1 MEIKDRILELLNLA
15 VFGKSN
21 PEHSIFS
28 ICKDN
33 EDCDFYDCRI
43 GIKNIDNHNYVL
55 FGNAKGRIVKSGKKE
70 YKDELELYC
79 RDWADCFIS
88 TIKIS
93 LFDTIGGR
101 KYQNVYNYL
110 KHLDKKV
117 QAAEKINKEIE
128 EHWGF
133 IYETCCTTF
142 SVQGNVGEENIK
154 VDEAI
159 QNGPMYLLS
168 NLSWTETEPISLTDD
183 DDLVME
189 YVEDFLDRI
198 MAEEDIIRVAKLFT
212 DVGITC
218 RKEMDRHEDDSYTV
232 TFPSWNIWRNNEMAW
247 VEKIG
252 EVIPD
257 QNSFLSSEHLEI
269 NGTYEE
275 IETMINLIRGDR

>member
-21 PEHSIFS
+21 PKHSIFDS
-28 ICKDN
+28 YKDD
-33 EDCDFYDCRI
+33 EYGLYDCRI
-43 GIKNIDNHNYVL
+43 GIKSIDNHNYVL

-70 YKDELELYC
+70 YNDELELYC

-101 KYQNVYNYL
+101 KYKNIYNYL
-110 KHLDKKV
+110 KYLDKKV
-117 QAAEKINKEIE
+117 QSAEKINKEIE

-133 IYETCCTTF
+133 IYEVCCTSF
-142 SVQGNVGEENIK
+142 GVQGDVGEENIR
-154 VDEAI
+154 VNEVI
-159 QNGPMYLLS
+159 QNSPVYLLD
-168 NLSWTETEPISLTDD
+168 NLSWSETEPIILTDE

-189 YVEDFLDRI
+189 DVEDFLDRI

-212 DVGITC
+212 DMGVMC
-218 RKEMDRHEDDSYTV
+218 RKEIDRHEDNSYTV
-232 TFPSWNIWRNNEMAW
+232 TFPSWNIWRNNEIEW
-247 VEKIG
+247 IEKIG

-257 QNSFLSSEHLEI
+257 QSSFLLSEHLEI

-275 IETMINLIRGDR
+275 IETMINLIKGDR

>member
-21 PEHSIFS
+21 PKHSIFDS
-28 ICKDN
+28 YKDD
-33 EDCDFYDCRI
+33 EYGLYDCRI

-70 YKDELELYC
+70 YNDELELYC

-101 KYQNVYNYL
+101 KYKNIYNYL
-110 KHLDKKV
+110 KYLDKKV
-117 QAAEKINKEIE
+117 QSAEKINKEIE

-133 IYETCCTTF
+133 IYEVCCTSF
-142 SVQGNVGEENIK
+142 GVQGDVGEENIR
-154 VDEAI
+154 VNEVI
-159 QNGPMYLLS
+159 QNSPVYLLD
-168 NLSWTETEPISLTDD
+168 NLSWSETEPIILTDE

-189 YVEDFLDRI
+189 DVEDFLDRI

-212 DVGITC
+212 DMGVMC
-218 RKEMDRHEDDSYTV
+218 RKEIDRHEDNSYTV
-232 TFPSWNIWRNNEMAW
+232 TFPSWNIWRNNEIEW
-247 VEKIG
+247 IEKIG

-257 QNSFLSSEHLEI
+257 QSSFLLSEHLEI

-275 IETMINLIRGDR
+275 IETMINLIKGDR

>member
-15 VFGKSN
+15 VFGKSD
-21 PEHSIFS
+21 PKHSIFG
-28 ICKDN
+28 IYKDN

-43 GIKNIDNHNYVL
+43 GIKGVKYYNNEL
-55 FGNAKGRIVKSGKKE
+55 FGNAGGRIVRRGKKE
-70 YKDELELYC
+70 YTDDLELYC

-101 KYQNVYNYL
+101 KYKNIYNYL

-128 EHWGF
+128 EHWPF
-133 IYETCCTTF
+133 ICDTCYTTF
-142 SVQGNVGEENIK
+142 SVQGDAGEENIK
-154 VDEAI
+154 VDEPI

-168 NLSWTETEPISLTDD
+168 NLNWSETEPISLTDE
-183 DDLVME
+183 DDLIMDNVT
-189 YVEDFLDRI
+189 DFLERI
-198 MAEEDIIRVAKLFT
+198 EAEKDVIQVAKLFT

-218 RKEMDRHEDDSYTV
+218 RKEIDRHEDDSYTV
-232 TFPSWNIWRNNEMAW
+232 TFPSWNIWKNNEIAW
-247 VEKIG
+247 IEQIG

-269 NGTYEE
+269 NGTHEE

>member
-21 PEHSIFS
+21 PKHSIFDS
-28 ICKDN
+28 YKDD
-33 EDCDFYDCRI
+33 EYGLYDCRI
-43 GIKNIDNHNYVL
+43 GIKSIDNHNYVL

-70 YKDELELYC
+70 YNDELELYC

-101 KYQNVYNYL
+101 KYKNIYNYL

-117 QAAEKINKEIE
+117 QSAEKINKEIE
-128 EHWGF
+128 EHWDF
-133 IYETCCTTF
+133 IYDVCCTSF
-142 SVQGNVGEENIK
+142 GVQGDIGEENIR
-154 VDEAI
+154 VNEVI
-159 QNGPMYLLS
+159 QNSPVYLLD
-168 NLSWTETEPISLTDD
+168 NLSWSETEPIILTDE

-189 YVEDFLDRI
+189 DVEDFLDRI

-212 DVGITC
+212 DVGIMC
-218 RKEMDRHEDDSYTV
+218 RKEIDKHEDDSYTV
-232 TFPSWNIWRNNEMAW
+232 TFPSWNIWRNNEIEW
-247 VEKIG
+247 IEKIG

-257 QNSFLSSEHLEI
+257 QSSFLLSEHLEI

-275 IETMINLIRGDR
+275 IETMINLIKGDR

>member
-21 PEHSIFS
+21 PKHSIFDS
-28 ICKDN
+28 YKDD
-33 EDCDFYDCRI
+33 EYGLYDCRI

-70 YKDELELYC
+70 YNDELELYC

-101 KYQNVYNYL
+101 KYKNIYNYL
-110 KHLDKKV
+110 KYLDKKV
-117 QAAEKINKEIE
+117 QSAEKINKEIE

-133 IYETCCTTF
+133 IYEVCCTSF
-142 SVQGNVGEENIK
+142 GVQGDVGEENIR
-154 VDEAI
+154 VNEVI
-159 QNGPMYLLS
+159 QNSPVYLLD
-168 NLSWTETEPISLTDD
+168 NLSWSETEPIILTDE

-189 YVEDFLDRI
+189 DVEDFLDRI

-212 DVGITC
+212 DMGVMC
-218 RKEMDRHEDDSYTV
+218 RKEIDRHEDNSYTV
-232 TFPSWNIWRNNEMAW
+232 TFPSWNIWRNNEIEW
-247 VEKIG
+247 IEKIG
-252 EVIPD
+252 EVIPE

-275 IETMINLIRGDR
+275 IETMINLIKGDR